1 MPEEARRARLVL
13 PAAGST
19 EARLAVEPRPRSMRS
34 TRAAVILAMT
44 LVLAPVAFLVP
55 PHFLWPFVVLAVGA
69 YFAYREWTGEY
80 IVHDFDGAC
89 PRCGEPLEIDPGT
102 RVRGRQR
109 VECYGCHREP
119 ELVLDEATDDG
130 TASGSSPDP
139 GAPEGS

>member
-1 MPEEARRARLVL
+1 MAEEARRARLVL

-19 EARLAVEPRPRSMRS
+19 GARLTVEPRSRGTRT
-34 TRAAVILAMT
+34 TRAAVILATT

-55 PHFLWPFVVLAVGA
+55 PHFLWPLVVLAAGA
-69 YFAYREWTGEY
+69 YLAYRAWTGEY
-80 IVHDFDGAC
+80 IVHAFEGAC
-89 PRCGEPLEIDPGT
+89 PRCGEPLAIEPGT

-130 TASGSSPDP
+130 ATSLSSPDP
-139 GAPEGS
+139 GAHEGP

>member
-1 MPEEARRARLVL
+1 MAEEARRATLVL

-19 EARLAVEPRPRSMRS
+19 EARLTVEPRPRRTRS
-34 TRAAVILAMT
+34 TRAAVILATT

-55 PHFLWPFVVLAVGA
+55 PHFLWPLVVLAVGA

-89 PRCGEPLEIDPGT
+89 PRCGEPLEIEAGT

-119 ELVLDEATDDG
+119 ELVLDETTGEATG
-130 TASGSSPDP
+130 SGSSPDA
-139 GAPEGS
+139 GALEDS